1 MLLALDFDGTFL
13 SFPGEFSSMAA
24 LFAECGHEIVT
35 VTARRKTLENEQAMR
50 AAGVTWPIVFAYDK
64 PKALAAKEAG
74 YDLAQIIWIDDA
86 PHTIGKWTESL
97 AVESVWESE
106 LRRCYEVLRKV
117 PLRGQEELFDLR
129 ERLKTVCG
137 EE

>member
-1 MLLALDFDGTFL
+1 MLLCLDFDGTYAA
-13 SFPGEFSSMAA
+13 FPNEFASMAA

-74 YDLAQIIWIDDA
+74 YDISQMIWVDDA
-86 PHTIGKWTESL
+86 PHVIGKGDESL
-97 AVESVWESE
+97 AVESVWERE
-106 LRRCYEVLRKV
+106 LRHCYEVLRKV
-117 PLRGQEELFDLR
+117 PLRGQEELFELR

-137 EE
+137 E